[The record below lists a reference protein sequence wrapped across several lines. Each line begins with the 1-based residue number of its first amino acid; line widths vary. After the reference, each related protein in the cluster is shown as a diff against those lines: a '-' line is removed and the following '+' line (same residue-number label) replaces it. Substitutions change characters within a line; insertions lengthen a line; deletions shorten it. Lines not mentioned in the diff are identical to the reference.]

1 MLPAIPKTTN
11 KITVHIAPKP
21 AALAKLEDTWD
32 ILWADRHAITKA
44 AITNIL
50 RENDDFISAHS
61 IKHYQRSKPWK
72 CYRLPRIFNEEAQAT
87 LAKLSNIFEK
97 NHAIRNIREEDG
109 ESSHLAY
116 RKQENN
122 FLFKF

>member
-1 MLPAIPKTTN
+1 
-11 KITVHIAPKP
+11 
-21 AALAKLEDTWD
+21 
-32 ILWADRHAITKA
+32 
-44 AITNIL
+44 
-50 RENDDFISAHS
+50 
-61 IKHYQRSKPWK
+61 
-72 CYRLPRIFNEEAQAT
+72 LPRIFNEEAQAT